1 MGVIKEG
8 VLIEEVYII
17 MICCPR
23 DKQQIIQT
31 RDRYLAGDILWNIAT
46 FHLAIAAKLHCTR
59 GDRIN
64 NSLLHYIITWIL
76 NYNRTCVLSAGTK
89 LFADWKQKRKCW
101 M

>member
-31 RDRYLAGDILWNIAT
+31 RDRYLAGDIL
-46 FHLAIAAKLHCTR
+46 
-59 GDRIN
+59 
-64 NSLLHYIITWIL
+64 
-76 NYNRTCVLSAGTK
+76 
-89 LFADWKQKRKCW
+89 
-101 M
+101 